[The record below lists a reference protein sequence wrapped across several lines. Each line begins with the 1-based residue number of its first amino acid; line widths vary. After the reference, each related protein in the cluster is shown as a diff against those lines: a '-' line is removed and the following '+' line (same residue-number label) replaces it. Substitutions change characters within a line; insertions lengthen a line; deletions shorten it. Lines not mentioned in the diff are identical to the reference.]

1 MEVALSSI
9 PSVTRDC
16 IPKVLFQRGESRQDA
31 QGTEVLDK
39 CGDSL
44 CHHGESDL
52 GPAPCGK
59 PARFAKDFIQQ
70 RLWVRQILASRHRR
84 QTQVHP
90 PGRVANCL
98 PNSHLIEKKPCLL
111 HPNYLHLL
119 RLGQQKSRYRAS
131 PPGWEDFPNRLAR
144 RRKNERKS
152 RPKVSFLQRPKR
164 SKTPVWL
171 RPCCS
176 SSS

>member
-111 HPNYLHLL
+111 HPNWNHGDPYRGRATPEHHRSDGGLYLI
-119 RLGQQKSRYRAS
+119 S
-131 PPGWEDFPNRLAR
+131 PDFTRFVLSISMD
-144 RRKNERKS
+144 E
-152 RPKVSFLQRPKR
+152 
-164 SKTPVWL
+164 
-171 RPCCS
+171 
-176 SSS
+176 